1 MAVIKKLPNLVK
13 AEQESKNNIKQLKI
27 LVDNYLKTGKKE
39 AVDKIKMEQCVKF
52 EPQCNT
58 FNL

>member
-1 MAVIKKLPNLVK
+1 MAVIKKLPSLIR
-13 AEQESKNNIKQLKI
+13 AERESKNNIKQLKI

-39 AVDKIKMEQCVKF
+39 AVDKIKVEQRVKF
-52 EPQCNT
+52 EQQCNT